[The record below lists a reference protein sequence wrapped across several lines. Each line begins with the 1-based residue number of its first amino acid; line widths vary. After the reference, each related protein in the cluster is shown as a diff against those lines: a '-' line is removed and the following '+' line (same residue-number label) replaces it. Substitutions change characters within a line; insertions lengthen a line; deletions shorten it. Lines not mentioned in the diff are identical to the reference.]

1 MAPQTSQ
8 PTIAVFGAS
17 GFTGQ
22 LVAKYLASRAPEE
35 NFKLVAVGRNREK
48 VARRLKEVGVVAD
61 ILVADSNDERS
72 LREVLKQV
80 NVVASLI
87 GPYMAHG
94 ELLYK
99 LCAETGVHYADLTGE
114 TPFVY
119 KMAKNY
125 TRSALASKAILVNA
139 AGFDSIPS
147 DLNTFLAAQRLQQIA
162 PDSKVGPV
170 RSGFRAKGGASGG
183 TLASGI
189 GMIEAGAE
197 DRKLA
202 MDPYALCPIEGKHKP
217 STVLAKSFEYQNQK
231 TWGGF
236 FIMAPYNTAIVRRS
250 WGIFES
256 ANPASRPLAYGPAF
270 NYEEYMTTKGP
281 ISAFITSVVL
291 YLGFGAILFSPIRA
305 LLKRFGPQSGDG
317 PSPEAQEAG
326 WFETTTV
333 AKSED
338 GRREVKV
345 VLKGTGD
352 PGYKAT
358 SIMISEVALALLKDH
373 DRLSPLARQGGSL
386 TPATALGN
394 VLVERLEKTGKFSF
408 TIEDSE
414 RKTK

>member
-1 MAPQTSQ
+1 MTAKYD
-8 PTIAVFGAS
+8 IAVFGAS

-22 LVAKYLASRAPEE
+22 LVARYLASRAPDEG
-35 NFKLVAVGRNREK
+35 FKLVAVGRNREK
-48 VARRLKEVGVVAD
+48 VAKRMKEVGVTAD
-61 ILVADSNDERS
+61 ILTADSTDEKS
-72 LREVLKQV
+72 LREVLGQV
-80 NVVASLI
+80 KVVASLI

-99 LCAETGVHYADLTGE
+99 LCAEMGVHYCDLTGE

-125 TRSALASKAILVNA
+125 TRSALASKAILINA

-147 DLNTFLAAQRLQQIA
+147 DLNTFLAAQRMQQIDGNA
-162 PDSKVGPV
+162 KVGAV
-170 RSGFRAKGGASGG
+170 RSGFKAKGTFSGG

-189 GMIEAGAE
+189 GMIESGAE

-202 MDPYALCPIEGKHKP
+202 TDPYALCPIEGKHQP
-217 STVLAKSFEYQNQK
+217 STVLAKSFTYQNER

-256 ANPASRPLAYGPAF
+256 ATPASRPLTYGNEF
-270 NYEEYMTTKGP
+270 SYEEYMTLPGP
-281 ISAFITSVVL
+281 ISAFFTSVVL
-291 YLGFGAILFSPIRA
+291 YLGLGAILISPIRA

-317 PSPEAQEAG
+317 PSQEAQEAG

-338 GRREVKV
+338 GQHEVKV
-345 VLKGTGD
+345 VLKGKGD
-352 PGYKAT
+352 PGYAGT

-373 DRLSPLARQGGSL
+373 DRLSPLAQQGGSL

-394 VLVERLEKTGKFSF
+394 VLVERLERTGKFSF

-414 RKTK
+414 KKSK

>member
-1 MAPQTSQ
+1 MASKKYD
-8 PTIAVFGAS
+8 IAVFGAS

-22 LVAKYLASRAPEE
+22 LVARYLASRVPEE
-35 NFKLVAVGRNREK
+35 NFKLVVVGRNREK
-48 VARRLKEVGVVAD
+48 VAKRMKEVQVTAD
-61 ILVADSNDERS
+61 ILTADSNDEKS

-80 NVVASLI
+80 KVVASLI

-99 LCAETGVHYADLTGE
+99 LCAEEGVHYADLTGE

-147 DLNTFLAAQRLQQIA
+147 DLNTFLAAQRLHQID
-162 PDSKVGPV
+162 PDAKLGAV
-170 RSGFRAKGGASGG
+170 RSGFKAKGGASGG

-202 MDPYALCPIEGKHKP
+202 TDPYALCPIEGKHKP
-217 STVLAKSFEYQNQK
+217 STVLAKSFEFQGQK

-256 ANPASRPLAYGPAF
+256 APEQSRPLNYGPSF
-270 NYEEYMTTKGP
+270 NYEEYMTMPGP
-281 ISAFITSVVL
+281 ISSFITSIVL
-291 YLGFGAILFSPIRA
+291 YLGLGAILISPIRA

-317 PSPEAQEAG
+317 PTPEAQEAG

-333 AKSED
+333 GKSQD
-338 GRREVKV
+338 GRHEVKV
-345 VLKGTGD
+345 VMKGSGD

-358 SIMISEVALALLKDH
+358 SMMISEVALGLLKDH
-373 DRLSPLARQGGSL
+373 DRLSPLAKQGGSL

-394 VLVERLEKTGKFSF
+394 VLVERLERTGKFSF
-408 TIEDSE
+408 TIEDSQ

>member
-1 MAPQTSQ
+1 MPKFD
-8 PTIAVFGAS
+8 IAVFGAS

-22 LVAKYLASRAPEE
+22 LVARYLASRAPEE

-48 VARRLKEVGVVAD
+48 VQKRMKEVGVTCDV
-61 ILVADSNDERS
+61 LVADSNDEAS
-72 LREVLKQV
+72 LRDVLKEV
-80 NVVASLI
+80 KVVASLI

-99 LCAETGVHYADLTGE
+99 LCAEMGVHYCDLTGE

-119 KMAKNY
+119 KMAKNH
-125 TRSALASKAILVNA
+125 TRAALASKAILINA

-147 DLNTFLAAQRLQQIA
+147 DLNTFLAAQRMQQIDGNA
-162 PDSKVGPV
+162 RVGAV
-170 RSGFRAKGGASGG
+170 RSGFKAKGAFSGG

-202 MDPYALCPIEGKHKP
+202 TDPYALCPIEGKHQP
-217 STVLAKSFEYQNQK
+217 STVLAKSFSFQGQR

-256 ANPASRPLAYGPAF
+256 ATPASRPLSYGTSF
-270 NYEEYMTTKGP
+270 NYEEYMTMPGP
-281 ISAFITSVVL
+281 ISAFFTSMVL
-291 YLGFGAILFSPIRA
+291 YLGLGAILISPIRA

-333 AKSED
+333 AKSDD
-338 GRREVKV
+338 GKHEVKV
-345 VLKGTGD
+345 VLKGKGD
-352 PGYKAT
+352 PGYAGT
-358 SIMISEVALALLKDH
+358 SIMISEVALSMLKDH
-373 DRLSPLARQGGSL
+373 DRLSPLAKQGGSL

-414 RKTK
+414 SKSK

>member
-1 MAPQTSQ
+1 MATKKYD
-8 PTIAVFGAS
+8 IAVFGAS

-22 LVAKYLASRAPEE
+22 LVARYLASRAAEE

-48 VARRLKEVGVVAD
+48 VAKRMKEVQVTAD
-61 ILVADSNDERS
+61 ILTADSNDENS

-80 NVVASLI
+80 KVVASLI

-99 LCAETGVHYADLTGE
+99 LCAEMGVHYCDLTGE

-125 TRSALASKAILVNA
+125 TRSALSSKAILVNA

-147 DLNTFLAAQRLQQIA
+147 DLNTFLAAQRLHQID
-162 PDSKVGPV
+162 PDAKLGAV
-170 RSGFRAKGGASGG
+170 RSGFKAKGGASGG

-202 MDPYALCPIEGKHKP
+202 TDPYALCPIEGKHIP
-217 STVLAKSFEYQNQK
+217 STVLAKSFEFQGKK

-256 ANPASRPLAYGPAF
+256 ATEQSRPLNYGPSF
-270 NYEEYMTTKGP
+270 NYEEYMTMPGP
-281 ISAFITSVVL
+281 ISSFFTSVVL
-291 YLGFGAILFSPIRA
+291 YLGLGAILISPIRA

-317 PSPEAQEAG
+317 PTPEAQEAG

-333 AKSED
+333 GKSED
-338 GRREVKV
+338 GRHEVKV
-345 VLKGTGD
+345 VMKGSGD

-358 SIMISEVALALLKDH
+358 SMMISEVALGLLKDH
-373 DRLSPLARQGGSL
+373 DRLSPLAKQGGSL

-394 VLVERLEKTGKFSF
+394 VLVERLEK
-408 TIEDSE
+408 
-414 RKTK
+414 